1 MLDYYQQLAAKP
13 SYRDSIKVLETDI
26 QYTNMLGKTFDPDD
40 PEHMKWIY
48 NEAVKRAELFG
59 ILGVTYSLTQVH
71 SDGKLRMSSSRRR
84 ATIKEFYAVILPSL
98 QHLNCNSSEFDIGQ
112 EEGDGME
119 MIVTKK
125 LDDKRKTA
133 EGDLEREDESTRSES
148 CPFCWGTLKRVK
160 SGDLWVLT
168 CSSDVVG
175 SQTMLKEDML
185 RFYLYINGLPKD
197 ISDALFLMHF
207 EYLF

>member
-1 MLDYYQQLAAKP
+1 MDMVQIAFHQA
-13 SYRDSIKVLETDI
+13 
-26 QYTNMLGKTFDPDD
+26 
-40 PEHMKWIY
+40 
-48 NEAVKRAELFG
+48 FG
-59 ILGVTYSLTQVH
+59 ISVLPVSRQSAQVH

-98 QHLNCNSSEFDIGQ
+98 QHLNCNSSEGRLQ
-112 EEGDGME
+112 KG
-119 MIVTKK
+119 TW
-125 LDDKRKTA
+125 
-133 EGDLEREDESTRSES
+133 REKMSVGSAWSPALKWFLLFACHSMCINCYHDWSTRSES
-148 CPFCWGTLKRVK
+148 CPFCRGTLKRVK
-160 SGDLWVLT
+160 SGNLWVLT